1 MNKKLLYFLLKLSIL
16 ISNISYNI
24 LFKKRRLNIDLTK
37 TLILF
42 NRTDRIG
49 DAIVTLPFFLA
60 LKNKGIKFKV
70 LCSPYNKWVLEPFV
84 EIEEI
89 KDFKFSDFEFSIK
102 SLLFNILS
110 SIATYLKN
118 LFIEKN
124 KNITFV
130 DLKGDFHLSERFKN
144 YYQIHFKSF
153 LLNLKYSDYVFND
166 FYVFGSK
173 MQLIEKYSMIFDNLE
188 DIEEFPKELKE
199 YIINNHNKEIDTLI
213 NSLKDFII
221 IFVGNKEFR
230 NLNIEQWKYLIE
242 NINYEGKIVVIDD
255 PSQNYLKRLKSIIK
269 KENVIFL
276 EKVYDLWSLMY
287 LAMHSKLVI
296 GVDGGGFN
304 FLQLPTNAFEI
315 ILYTNEK
322 VWRPFS
328 KNEYQIIRKDRK
340 HIIEKS
346 ITSQNLKKYIYY
358 IDWDYKVVYE
368 ILQEKNNDFVDK
380 IRVDLIVEEINKIL
394 FEV

>member
-1 MNKKLLYFLLKLSIL
+1 MKKS
-16 ISNISYNI
+16 
-24 LFKKRRLNIDLTK
+24 
-37 TLILF
+37 LILF
-42 NRTDRIG
+42 NRVDKIG

-70 LCSPYNKWVLEPFV
+70 LCSPYNKWVLESFV
-84 EIEEI
+84 DVEEI
-89 KDFKFSDFEFSIK
+89 KDFKFSDFHFSLK
-102 SLLFNILS
+102 SLLYNIIS
-110 SIATYLKN
+110 STIGYFRKF
-118 LFIEKN
+118 FIEKN
-124 KNITFV
+124 KNIIFI
-130 DLKGDFHLSERFKN
+130 DLKGDFYLSEKFKN

-173 MQLIEKYSMIFDNLE
+173 MHLLEKYSMIFDNLDL
-188 DIEEFPKELKE
+188 DIEEFPNELKE
-199 YIINNHNKEIDTLI
+199 HIINNHNKEIDSLI

-242 NINYEGKIVVIDD
+242 NINYEGNILIIDD
-255 PSQNYLKRLKSIIK
+255 PSQNYLKRLKSITK

-276 EKVYDLWSLMY
+276 EKIYDLWSLMY
-287 LAMHSKLVI
+287 LAMHSKLVVGI
-296 GVDGGGFN
+296 DGGGFN
-304 FLQLPTNAFEI
+304 FLQMPTNAFEI

-328 KNEYQIIRKDRK
+328 RNKYQVIRKCK
-340 HIIEKS
+340 NHIIEKS

-358 IDWDYKVVYE
+358 IDWEYKVVYE
-368 ILQEKNNDFVDK
+368 VLQEKNKNFINK
-380 IRVDLIVEEINKIL
+380 IRIDLIVEEINKIL
-394 FEV
+394 SEL

>member
-1 MNKKLLYFLLKLSIL
+1 LKKS
-16 ISNISYNI
+16 
-24 LFKKRRLNIDLTK
+24 
-37 TLILF
+37 LILF
-42 NRTDRIG
+42 NRVDRIG

-60 LKNKGIKFKV
+60 LKNKGIRFKV

-84 EIEEI
+84 EVEEI
-89 KDFKFSDFEFSIK
+89 KDFEFSDYSFLKLIK
-102 SLLFNILS
+102 NIMTSLPYFLIS
-110 SIATYLKN
+110 T
-118 LFIEKN
+118 KN
-124 KNITFV
+124 KKKDKNIIFI
-130 DLKGDFHLSERFKN
+130 DLKGDFYLSEKFKN

-173 MQLIEKYSMIFDNLE
+173 MHLLEKYSMIFDNLDL
-188 DIEEFPKELKE
+188 DIEEFPNELKE
-199 YIINNHNKEIDTLI
+199 HIINNHNKEIDSLI

-242 NINYEGKIVVIDD
+242 NINYEGNILIIDD

-276 EKVYDLWSLMY
+276 EKIYDLWSLMY
-287 LAMHSKLVI
+287 LAMHSKLVVGI
-296 GVDGGGFN
+296 DGGGFN
-304 FLQLPTNAFEI
+304 FLQMPTNAFEI

-328 KNEYQIIRKDRK
+328 RNKYQVIRKCK
-340 HIIEKS
+340 NHIIEKS

-358 IDWDYKVVYE
+358 IDWEYKVVYE
-368 ILQEKNNDFVDK
+368 VLQEKNKNFINK
-380 IRVDLIVEEINKIL
+380 IRIDLIVEEINKIL
-394 FEV
+394 SEL